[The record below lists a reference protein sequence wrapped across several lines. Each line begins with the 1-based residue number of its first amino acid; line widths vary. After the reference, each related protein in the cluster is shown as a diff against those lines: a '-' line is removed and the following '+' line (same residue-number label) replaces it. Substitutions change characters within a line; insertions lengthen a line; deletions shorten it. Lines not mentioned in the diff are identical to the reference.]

1 MPGKTLKI
9 IDEKDR
15 DELIAE
21 ALRNG
26 DTLATVKESQMLI
39 NMTGVSIN
47 EKPRKDGRYQG
58 YVLRNGVKQY
68 VYGKTREDIAVK
80 IKKILSGGEIPVRK
94 KREKK
99 SITLSAWL
107 DRWLELYKKPNLKP
121 LSVRNI
127 QRYLS
132 RAYRELGDKKIT
144 EITTDDLQAFLLRFD
159 SLTMRDSC
167 KIYLTEAFR
176 KANLQGFIKI
186 NPCLALEI
194 KKSKSGKRQALT
206 TEQQNIFVEAIR
218 DNAYEAL
225 FLFLLGTGLRIGEAL
240 ALTWEDIDV
249 EHKSVAVTKNV
260 IFIEGKKV
268 VQQNPKTAAGIRKI
282 PIANLAWNAL
292 PETKTQGEIFP
303 FNSSTVQDAFQ
314 RISSK
319 VGFPVTAHILRHT
332 YATRLE
338 EAGISP
344 KLKQYLMGHATIQMT
359 QNVYTDIQ
367 ENYLLQNS
375 SSIQG
380 IFDTK

>member
-26 DTLATVKESQMLI
+26 DTLATGKESQMLI

-58 YVLRNGVKQY
+58 YVLHYGVKQY
-68 VYGKTREDIAVK
+68 VYGKTREDVAVK
-80 IKKILSGGEIPVRK
+80 IKKILSSGEIPVRK

-99 SITLSAWL
+99 TITLAAWL
-107 DRWLELYKKPNLKP
+107 DRWLELYKIPNLKP

-127 QRYLS
+127 QKYLS

-159 SLTMRDSC
+159 SPTMRDSC

-176 KANLQGFIKI
+176 KANLQGLIKT

-206 TEQQNIFVEAIR
+206 TEQQDMFVEAIR
-218 DNAYEAL
+218 DNAYEPL

-249 EHKSVAVTKNV
+249 EHKSVSVTKNV
-260 IFIEGKKV
+260 VFIEGKKV
-268 VQQNPKTAAGIRKI
+268 VQQNPKTAAGIRKV
-282 PIANLAWNAL
+282 PIANIAWNAL
-292 PETKTQGEIFP
+292 PATKAQGEIFP

-319 VGFPVTAHILRHT
+319 VGFPVSAHILRHT

-344 KLKQYLMGHATIQMT
+344 KLKQYLMGHATMQMT